1 MFPDELARV
10 PDDYYMWDEDPW
22 GDEPQEYIQMIDELK
37 SSLRESV
44 RQEIKDE
51 IASLRKKLG
60 ELTDVQNN
68 WSEKLRELEEE
79 KSKYQEAARN
89 AKSEANKTKL
99 SELMESIEQE
109 AWTLRGQ
116 YEYILPKCDKCDK
129 DRVRHFKSPLG
140 RDMKEP
146 CECSKRKYLYKVEPL
161 KLYKIHQ
168 CVRSNGK
175 PDDVWLYYALY
186 SSAGFF
192 NGDVDEDIELI
203 NIRLG
208 ETEHKERYHSVFF
221 DRDDAQEYAE
231 ELNAEAR
238 TENG

>member
-1 MFPDELARV
+1 MYDYWNEDAVSEYDQMILDFKEYLRDSVKQEVANEISELKDKLAELKEIESK
-10 PDDYYMWDEDPW
+10 WDEKCREV
-22 GDEPQEYIQMIDELK
+22 DEERYQLQQCK
-37 SSLRESV
+37 RE
-44 RQEIKDE
+44 
-51 IASLRKKLG
+51 A
-60 ELTDVQNN
+60 
-68 WSEKLRELEEE
+68 EKT
-79 KSKYQEAARN
+79 
-89 AKSEANKTKL
+89 AKRCRL

-109 AWTLRGQ
+109 AWTLKGQ

-146 CECSKRKYLYKVEPL
+146 CECAKRKYIYRVEPL

-168 CVRSNGK
+168 RVRSNGE

-186 SSAGFF
+186 KSNGYF
-192 NGDVDEDIELI
+192 NGDVDEDIELV

-208 ETEHKERYHSVFF
+208 EKEHRERYHPIFF

-231 ELNAEAR
+231 ESNAEAR

>member
-1 MFPDELARV
+1 MYDE
-10 PDDYYMWDEDPW
+10 YWDEPSEY
-22 GDEPQEYIQMIDELK
+22 DEMIMDLK

-68 WSEKLRELEEE
+68 WYEKLRELEDE
-79 KSKYQEAARN
+79 KFKYQEAARN
-89 AKSEANKTKL
+89 AKYEANKTKL

-109 AWTLRGQ
+109 AWTLKGR
-116 YEYILPKCDKCDK
+116 YEYLQPKCDKCDK
-129 DRVRHFKSPLG
+129 DRQRHFMSPLG

-146 CECSKRKYLYKVEPL
+146 CECSKRKYLYTVEPL

-168 CVRSNGK
+168 RVRSNGK

-203 NIRLG
+203 NVRLG
-208 ETEHKERYHSVFF
+208 ETEHKERYHSFFF

>member
-1 MFPDELARV
+1 MYDE
-10 PDDYYMWDEDPW
+10 YWDEPSEY
-22 GDEPQEYIQMIDELK
+22 DEMIMDLK
-37 SSLRESV
+37 LSLRESV

-68 WSEKLRELEEE
+68 WSEKLRELEDE
-79 KSKYQEAARN
+79 KFKYQEAARN
-89 AKSEANKTKL
+89 AKSEANRAKL

-109 AWTLRGQ
+109 AWTLKGRH
-116 YEYILPKCDKCDK
+116 EYLQPKCDKCDK
-129 DRVRHFKSPLG
+129 DRQRHFISPLG

-146 CECSKRKYLYKVEPL
+146 CECSKRKYLYTVEPL

-168 CVRSNGK
+168 RVRNGGK

-186 SSAGFF
+186 NSAGFF

-208 ETEHKERYHSVFF
+208 ETEHRERYHSVFF

-231 ELNAEAR
+231 ELNTEAR